1 MAENIVFIVD
11 EKIETEGKKFNFID
25 AGIHENI
32 MLTNLRIDVS
42 PTNKDYLEFTFA
54 NEDGEELKKTEW
66 QPTLREGDKPEV
78 LVNKC
83 KNQASRVKHIMTRY
97 LSEEQ
102 TQIEYN
108 YDNWLTYAKA
118 IKAKLDPVKG
128 STKVRIKAIYDDK
141 GYVTL
146 PNYKPFLESMAIPLS
161 DTKLSIRSNEK
172 MTKNSGD
179 VEVKTTNPF
188 EPTTNVATPGVAVSD
203 TPPSD
208 LPF

>member
-11 EKIETEGKKFNFID
+11 EKIESEGKKFNFID
-25 AGIHENI
+25 ECIHENI

-54 NEDGEELKKTEW
+54 NEEGEELKKTEW
-66 QPTLREGDKPEV
+66 QPTLREGEKPEV

-83 KNQASRVKHIMTRY
+83 KNQASRVKHIMSRY

-108 YDNWLTYAKA
+108 YDNWVTYAKA

-128 STKVRIKAIYDDK
+128 SSKVRIKAIYDDK
-141 GYVTL
+141 NYVTL
-146 PNYKPFLESMAIPLS
+146 PNYKPFIESMAVPLS
-161 DTKLSIRSNEK
+161 DSVLKIRSNEK
-172 MTKNSGD
+172 RTKVSKD

-188 EPTTNVATPGVAVSD
+188 ETTTDAVSPGVAVSD